1 MILMERATP
10 YVTMELNKGHAKA
23 RAGANPETVS
33 QFGSFSATRERE
45 VGISSNGGSARH
57 RELYLGLVHIIH
69 HNLGTGNV

>member
-1 MILMERATP
+1 MLQWDSTKGVQRREPERIL
-10 YVTMELNKGHAKA
+10 
-23 RAGANPETVS
+23 ETVS

>member
-1 MILMERATP
+1 MLQWDSTKGVQRREPERILKQSLSSDRSLQLE
-10 YVTMELNKGHAKA
+10 N
-23 RAGANPETVS
+23 
-33 QFGSFSATRERE
+33 E